1 MDIFIYLILIFFTVL
16 IIRGHFSLKSSKK
29 LIKGKNVTF
38 PENFTSHEQF
48 HSVDEKGK
56 LCSTL
61 YVDNSNKKI
70 FYVYKVAYSKIPST
84 LLFSFSNIHK
94 CQFIN
99 DSLKDDPNLENSF
112 IKKLGIKLKL
122 KESTINEIYLMLV
135 NDNVYVGR
143 SKFYSSQLF
152 KTTNEYY
159 NFFKKLK

>member
-1 MDIFIYLILIFFTVL
+1 MDIFIYLILIFFVVL
-16 IIRGHFSLKSSKK
+16 LIRGHFSLKSSKK
-29 LIKGKNVTF
+29 LVKGKNITF
-38 PENFTSHEQF
+38 PENFTSNEQF

-61 YVDNSNKKI
+61 YVDNANKKI
-70 FYVYKVAYSKIPST
+70 FYVYRVTHSKIPST
-84 LLFSFSNIHK
+84 LFFNFANIHK
-94 CQFIN
+94 CQFVN

-122 KESTINEIYLMLV
+122 RELPINEIDLMVV
-135 NDNVYVGR
+135 NDDFYVGR

-159 NFFKKLK
+159 NFFRKLK